1 MRKPKEAK
9 PEEDLSRNPR
19 QLSVKTHCGT
29 AASAPLPHGGA
40 AWGDAS
46 EATSWQFC
54 DTKAEA
60 ERGQREAEQRCE
72 EGPGD
77 PASRCHRAMSLVE
90 TIRLWQEGVCAADGK
105 EWRAAL
111 DAFMA
116 VQHPPA
122 KICFNIGC
130 IHLVLGQLAEAE
142 EAFTRSIGCDKHL
155 AVAYFQRGTVFY
167 RRQNHEK
174 AIEDFKEALA
184 QLRGNQ
190 LIDYKILGLRYRL
203 FACEIL
209 YNIALVFA
217 TLEDWKKAEEHLTLA
232 MSMKSEPQHNKIDR
246 AMEAILKQKV
256 CELVAIPA
264 GKLFRPNEK
273 QVAQLEKKDYLGKAM
288 VVASVVDKD
297 DFSGFAPLQ
306 PQATGPPPRPKT
318 PEILRALE
326 GQPHRVLYEFIPETS
341 EELQVLPG
349 NIVFVLKKEK
359 DNWATVMFNGKQ
371 QTFAAHGLSWS
382 QGRDKLSYIL
392 QQRVASL
399 PRNPHSSLL
408 PLQKGIV
415 PCNFL
420 EPMELQ
426 NKPHIQEENSPE
438 AKIPEPPSSS
448 APEKPRRPAP
458 DHAPVTPAQLREA
471 AKEPEAAGPGPHVLK
486 VHHKYTV
493 ALQVEPGLSYR
504 ELLDLVCKKLELQP
518 EHTELR
524 YKPAESQALVT
535 LSTENLGQAWSQSK
549 DSCLTVWCDITEGE
563 GFLPDSK
570 PEESPQKAM
579 LEETGLTQVVAQ
591 YNYEATQPEDLEFQA
606 GDVILVL
613 SKVNEDWLE
622 GQCNGKIGIF
632 PSAFVQ
638 KPDAEDPEM

>member
-1 MRKPKEAK
+1 
-9 PEEDLSRNPR
+9 
-19 QLSVKTHCGT
+19 
-29 AASAPLPHGGA
+29 
-40 AWGDAS
+40 
-46 EATSWQFC
+46 
-54 DTKAEA
+54 
-60 ERGQREAEQRCE
+60 
-72 EGPGD
+72 
-77 PASRCHRAMSLVE
+77 MSLLE

-105 EWRAAL
+105 KWKAAL
-111 DAFMA
+111 DAFTA
-116 VQHPPA
+116 VQNPPA

-130 IHLVLGQLAEAE
+130 LHLVLGNLAEAE

-167 RRQNHEK
+167 RRQNHGK

-209 YNIALVFA
+209 YNIALVYA
-217 TLEDWKKAEEHLTLA
+217 MMEDWKKAEEHLMLA

-246 AMEAILKQKV
+246 AMEALLKQKL
-256 CELVAIPA
+256 CELVAIPS

-306 PQATGPPPRPKT
+306 PQASGPPPRPKS

-326 GQPHRVLYEFIPETS
+326 GQPHRVLYEFIPETA

-349 NIVFVLKKEK
+349 NIVFVLKKER
-359 DNWATVMFNGKQ
+359 DNWATVMFNEK
-371 QTFAAHGLSWS
+371 
-382 QGRDKLSYIL
+382 
-392 QQRVASL
+392 
-399 PRNPHSSLL
+399 
-408 PLQKGIV
+408 KGIV

-420 EPMELQ
+420 KPVELQ
-426 NKPHIQEENSPE
+426 NKLHIQEETPLE
-438 AKIPEPPSSS
+438 AEILEPSSS
-448 APEKPRRPAP
+448 PTPEKPRRPAP
-458 DHAPVTPAQLREA
+458 GQRIHCPQEA
-471 AKEPEAAGPGPHVLK
+471 KAAVSSPHILK
-486 VHHKYTV
+486 VHYKYTV
-493 ALQVEPGLSYR
+493 VLQVEPGLSYP

-518 EHTELR
+518 EHTQLR
-524 YKPAESQALVT
+524 YKPVESPALVT
-535 LSTENLGQAWSQSK
+535 LSTENLEAAWSQSK
-549 DSCLTVWCDITEGE
+549 DNRLTVWCDTTEGE
-563 GFLPDSK
+563 GFILDSK
-570 PEESPQKAM
+570 PEEAAPEKK
-579 LEETGLTQVVAQ
+579 GPTQVVAQ
-591 YNYEATQPEDLEFQA
+591 YHYEATQPEDLEFQA

-613 SKVNEDWLE
+613 SQVNEDWLE

-638 KPDAEDPEM
+638 

>member
-1 MRKPKEAK
+1 
-9 PEEDLSRNPR
+9 
-19 QLSVKTHCGT
+19 
-29 AASAPLPHGGA
+29 
-40 AWGDAS
+40 
-46 EATSWQFC
+46 
-54 DTKAEA
+54 
-60 ERGQREAEQRCE
+60 
-72 EGPGD
+72 
-77 PASRCHRAMSLVE
+77 MSLVE
-90 TIRLWQEGVCAADGK
+90 TIRLWQEGVCAADRK

-111 DAFMA
+111 DAFTA
-116 VQHPPA
+116 VQNPPA

-130 IHLVLGQLAEAE
+130 IHLVLGKLVEAE

-174 AIEDFKEALA
+174 AIKDFKEALA

-190 LIDYKILGLRYRL
+190 LIDYKILGLRYKL

-209 YNIALVFA
+209 YNVALVYA
-217 TLEDWKKAEEHLTLA
+217 MMEDWKKAEEHLTLA

-246 AMEAILKQKV
+246 AMEAILLYEFCVLQKQKL

-273 QVAQLEKKDYLGKAM
+273 QVAQLEKKDYLGKAT

-297 DFSGFAPLQ
+297 NFSGFAPLQ
-306 PQATGPPPRPKT
+306 PQASGPPPRSKT

-326 GQPHRVLYEFIPETS
+326 GQPHRVLYEFIPETA

-359 DNWATVMFNGKQ
+359 DNWATVVFNGK
-371 QTFAAHGLSWS
+371 
-382 QGRDKLSYIL
+382 
-392 QQRVASL
+392 
-399 PRNPHSSLL
+399 
-408 PLQKGIV
+408 KGIV

-420 EPMELQ
+420 EPVELQ
-426 NKPHIQEENSPE
+426 NKLHIQEETPPE
-438 AKIPEPPSSS
+438 AEIPEPPTSP

-458 DHAPVTPAQLREA
+458 AYCPQEAEA
-471 AKEPEAAGPGPHVLK
+471 AVSSPHILK
-486 VHHKYTV
+486 VHYKYTV
-493 ALQVEPGLSYR
+493 ALQVEPGLSYT

-518 EHTELR
+518 EHTQLR

-535 LSTENLGQAWSQSK
+535 LSVKNLEAAWSQSK
-549 DSCLTVWCDITEGE
+549 DNCLTVWCDIVEGD
-563 GFLPDSK
+563 GFLLDSK
-570 PEESPQKAM
+570 PEESPQEAT
-579 LEETGLTQVVAQ
+579 LEEKGPTQVVAQ

-638 KPDAEDPEM
+638 N

>member
-1 MRKPKEAK
+1 
-9 PEEDLSRNPR
+9 
-19 QLSVKTHCGT
+19 
-29 AASAPLPHGGA
+29 
-40 AWGDAS
+40 
-46 EATSWQFC
+46 
-54 DTKAEA
+54 
-60 ERGQREAEQRCE
+60 
-72 EGPGD
+72 
-77 PASRCHRAMSLVE
+77 MSLVE

-105 EWRAAL
+105 EWKAAL
-111 DAFMA
+111 DTFTA
-116 VQHPPA
+116 VQNPPA

-130 IHLVLGQLAEAE
+130 IHLVLGKLAEAE
-142 EAFTRSIGCDKHL
+142 EAFTRSISCDKHL

-167 RRQNHEK
+167 RSHEK

-209 YNIALVFA
+209 YNIALVYA

-232 MSMKSEPQHNKIDR
+232 MSLKSEPQHNKIDR
-246 AMEAILKQKV
+246 AMQAILKQKL

-306 PQATGPPPRPKT
+306 PQIKQLPDPSTAPAPS
-318 PEILRALE
+318 ALK
-326 GQPHRVLYEFIPETS
+326 GQPHRVLYEFVPETA

-359 DNWATVMFNGKQ
+359 DNWATVMFNGK
-371 QTFAAHGLSWS
+371 
-382 QGRDKLSYIL
+382 
-392 QQRVASL
+392 
-399 PRNPHSSLL
+399 
-408 PLQKGIV
+408 KGIV
-415 PCNFL
+415 PCNYL
-420 EPMELQ
+420 EPVELQ
-426 NKPHIQEENSPE
+426 NKLHIQVRRQRHLP
-438 AKIPEPPSSS
+438 AQHQPVPPSSDATQAS
-448 APEKPRRPAP
+448 GFHE
-458 DHAPVTPAQLREA
+458 DEA
-471 AKEPEAAGPGPHVLK
+471 AVSSPRILK
-486 VHHKYTV
+486 VHYKYTI
-493 ALQVEPGLSYR
+493 ALQVEPGLSYT

-518 EHTELR
+518 KHTQLR

-535 LSTENLGQAWSQSK
+535 LSAENLEAAWSQSK
-549 DSCLTVWCDITEGE
+549 DNCLTVWCDMTEVSDK

-570 PEESPQKAM
+570 PEELLPQEATV
-579 LEETGLTQVVAQ
+579 EETGTTQVVAQ
-591 YNYEATQPEDLEFQA
+591 YDYEATQPEDLEFQA

-613 SKVNEDWLE
+613 SQVNEDWLE

-638 KPDAEDPEM
+638 NICFLKTLLSTPRA

>member
-1 MRKPKEAK
+1 
-9 PEEDLSRNPR
+9 
-19 QLSVKTHCGT
+19 
-29 AASAPLPHGGA
+29 
-40 AWGDAS
+40 
-46 EATSWQFC
+46 
-54 DTKAEA
+54 
-60 ERGQREAEQRCE
+60 
-72 EGPGD
+72 
-77 PASRCHRAMSLVE
+77 MSLVE
-90 TIRLWQEGVCAADGK
+90 TIRLWQEGVCAADKK
-105 EWRAAL
+105 EWSVAL
-111 DAFMA
+111 DAFTA
-116 VQHPPA
+116 VQNPPA

-130 IHLVLGQLAEAE
+130 IHLVLGKLAEAE

-167 RRQNHEK
+167 QRQIHEK

-209 YNIALVFA
+209 YNIALVYA
-217 TLEDWKKAEEHLTLA
+217 TMEDWKKAEEHLTLA

-246 AMEAILKQKV
+246 AMEAILKQKL
-256 CELVAIPA
+256 CQLVAIPV

-306 PQATGPPPRPKT
+306 PQASGPPPRPKT

-326 GQPHRVLYEFIPETS
+326 GQPHRVLYEFIPETA

-359 DNWATVMFNGKQ
+359 DNWATVMFNGK
-371 QTFAAHGLSWS
+371 
-382 QGRDKLSYIL
+382 
-392 QQRVASL
+392 
-399 PRNPHSSLL
+399 
-408 PLQKGIV
+408 KGIV

-420 EPMELQ
+420 EPVELQ
-426 NKPHIQEENSPE
+426 NKLHIQEEIPLE
-438 AKIPEPPSSS
+438 AEIPEPPSSP

-458 DHAPVTPAQLREA
+458 VYCPQEAEA
-471 AKEPEAAGPGPHVLK
+471 ALTSPYILK
-486 VHHKYTV
+486 VHYKYTV
-493 ALQVEPGLSYR
+493 ALQVEPGLSYT
-504 ELLDLVCKKLELQP
+504 ELLDLVCKKLEFQP
-518 EHTELR
+518 AHTKLR
-524 YKPAESQALVT
+524 YRPAESQELAT
-535 LSTENLGQAWSQSK
+535 LSTENLKSAWSQSK
-549 DSCLTVWCDITEGE
+549 NNCLTVWCDITEGE
-563 GFLPDSK
+563 GFLLDSK
-570 PEESPQKAM
+570 PEESPQEAT
-579 LEETGLTQVVAQ
+579 LEETGPTQVVAQ

-638 KPDAEDPEM
+638 K

>member
-1 MRKPKEAK
+1 
-9 PEEDLSRNPR
+9 
-19 QLSVKTHCGT
+19 
-29 AASAPLPHGGA
+29 
-40 AWGDAS
+40 
-46 EATSWQFC
+46 
-54 DTKAEA
+54 
-60 ERGQREAEQRCE
+60 
-72 EGPGD
+72 
-77 PASRCHRAMSLVE
+77 MSLVE

-105 EWRAAL
+105 DWRVAL
-111 DAFMA
+111 GAFVA
-116 VQHPPA
+116 VQNPPA
-122 KICFNIGC
+122 KICFNIGS

-142 EAFTRSIGCDKHL
+142 EAFTRSISCDKHL
-155 AVAYFQRGTVFY
+155 AVAYFQRGTVSY

-174 AIEDFKEALA
+174 AIKDFKEALA

-209 YNIALVFA
+209 YNIALVYA
-217 TLEDWKKAEEHLTLA
+217 AMEDWKKAEEHLTLA

-246 AMEAILKQKV
+246 AMEAILHCDFSVLQKQKL
-256 CELVAIPA
+256 CELLAIPA

-297 DFSGFAPLQ
+297 SFSGFAPLQ
-306 PQATGPPPRPKT
+306 PQASGPPPRPKT

-326 GQPHRVLYEFIPETS
+326 GQPHRVLYEFIPETA

-359 DNWATVMFNGKQ
+359 DNWATVMFNGK
-371 QTFAAHGLSWS
+371 
-382 QGRDKLSYIL
+382 
-392 QQRVASL
+392 
-399 PRNPHSSLL
+399 
-408 PLQKGIV
+408 KGIV

-420 EPMELQ
+420 EPVELQ
-426 NKPHIQEENSPE
+426 NKLHIQEEIPPE
-438 AKIPEPPSSS
+438 AEIPEPPSST

-458 DHAPVTPAQLREA
+458 VYCPQEAEA
-471 AKEPEAAGPGPHVLK
+471 AVSSSHVLK
-486 VHHKYTV
+486 VHYKYTV
-493 ALQVEPGLSYR
+493 ALQVKPDLSYT

-524 YKPAESQALVT
+524 YRSAQSQALVV
-535 LSTENLGQAWSQSK
+535 LSAENLEAAWSQSK
-549 DSCLTVWCDITEGE
+549 DNCLTVWCDMTEGK
-563 GFLPDSK
+563 GFLLESK
-570 PEESPQKAM
+570 PEESP
-579 LEETGLTQVVAQ
+579 EETGPTQVIAQ

-622 GQCNGKIGIF
+622 GQCKGKIGIF
-632 PSAFVQ
+632 PSAFIQ
-638 KPDAEDPEM
+638 

>member
-1 MRKPKEAK
+1 
-9 PEEDLSRNPR
+9 
-19 QLSVKTHCGT
+19 
-29 AASAPLPHGGA
+29 
-40 AWGDAS
+40 
-46 EATSWQFC
+46 
-54 DTKAEA
+54 
-60 ERGQREAEQRCE
+60 
-72 EGPGD
+72 
-77 PASRCHRAMSLVE
+77 MSLVE

-111 DAFMA
+111 DAFTA
-116 VQHPPA
+116 VQNPPA

-130 IHLVLGQLAEAE
+130 IYLVLGKLAEAE
-142 EAFTRSIGCDKHL
+142 QAFTRSISCDKHL

-167 RRQNHEK
+167 QRQNHEK

-209 YNIALVFA
+209 YNIALVYA
-217 TLEDWKKAEEHLTLA
+217 TMEDWKKAEEHLTLA

-246 AMEAILKQKV
+246 AMEAILHYDFSVLQKQKL

-306 PQATGPPPRPKT
+306 PQASGPPPRPKT
-318 PEILRALE
+318 PEILRALK
-326 GQPHRVLYEFIPETS
+326 GQPHRVLYEFIPETT

-359 DNWATVMFNGKQ
+359 DNWATVMFNGK
-371 QTFAAHGLSWS
+371 
-382 QGRDKLSYIL
+382 
-392 QQRVASL
+392 
-399 PRNPHSSLL
+399 
-408 PLQKGIV
+408 KGIV
-415 PCNFL
+415 PCNYL
-420 EPMELQ
+420 EPVELQ
-426 NKPHIQEENSPE
+426 NKLHIQEEIPLE
-438 AKIPEPPSSS
+438 AEIPEPPSSA

-458 DHAPVTPAQLREA
+458 VYCPQEAEA
-471 AKEPEAAGPGPHVLK
+471 AVSSLHILK
-486 VHHKYTV
+486 VHYKYTV
-493 ALQVEPGLSYR
+493 ALQVEPGLSYM
-504 ELLDLVCKKLELQP
+504 ELLHLVCKKLELQP
-518 EHTELR
+518 EHMQLR

-535 LSTENLGQAWSQSK
+535 LSMESLEAAWNQSK
-549 DSCLTVWCDITEGE
+549 DNCLTVWCDIMEGE

-570 PEESPQKAM
+570 PEQSLQEATP
-579 LEETGLTQVVAQ
+579 EETGPTQVVAQ

-638 KPDAEDPEM
+638 

>member
-1 MRKPKEAK
+1 
-9 PEEDLSRNPR
+9 
-19 QLSVKTHCGT
+19 
-29 AASAPLPHGGA
+29 
-40 AWGDAS
+40 
-46 EATSWQFC
+46 
-54 DTKAEA
+54 
-60 ERGQREAEQRCE
+60 
-72 EGPGD
+72 
-77 PASRCHRAMSLVE
+77 MSLVE
-90 TIRLWQEGVCAADGK
+90 TIRLWQEGVCAADRK

-111 DAFMA
+111 DAFTA
-116 VQHPPA
+116 VQNPPA

-130 IHLVLGQLAEAE
+130 IHLVLGKLPEAE

-155 AVAYFQRGTVFY
+155 AVAYFQRATVFY

-203 FACEIL
+203 FTCEIL
-209 YNIALVFA
+209 YNIALVYA
-217 TLEDWKKAEEHLTLA
+217 TMENWKKAEEYLTLA
-232 MSMKSEPQHNKIDR
+232 TSMKSEPQHNKIDR
-246 AMEAILKQKV
+246 AMEAILVRRSKSYSHR
-256 CELVAIPA
+256 LVAIPA

-306 PQATGPPPRPKT
+306 PQASDPPLRPKT

-326 GQPHRVLYEFIPETS
+326 GQPHRVLYEFTPETN

-359 DNWATVMFNGKQ
+359 DNWATVMFNGK
-371 QTFAAHGLSWS
+371 
-382 QGRDKLSYIL
+382 
-392 QQRVASL
+392 
-399 PRNPHSSLL
+399 
-408 PLQKGIV
+408 KGIV
-415 PCNFL
+415 PCNYL
-420 EPMELQ
+420 EPVELQ
-426 NKPHIQEENSPE
+426 NKPHIQEEISLE
-438 AKIPEPPSSS
+438 AEIPEPPSST

-458 DHAPVTPAQLREA
+458 A
-471 AKEPEAAGPGPHVLK
+471 AVSSPHVLK
-486 VHHKYTV
+486 VHYKYTV
-493 ALQVEPGLSYR
+493 ALQVEPGLSYT

-518 EHTELR
+518 EHTLLR
-524 YKPAESQALVT
+524 YKPVESQALVT
-535 LSTENLGQAWSQSK
+535 LSAENLAAAWSQSR
-549 DSCLTVWCDITEGE
+549 DNCLTVWCDITEGE

-570 PEESPQKAM
+570 PEESPQEATP
-579 LEETGLTQVVAQ
+579 EELGPSQAVAQ
-591 YNYEATQPEDLEFQA
+591 YNYEATQPEDLEFRA
-606 GDVILVL
+606 GDVILIL

-638 KPDAEDPEM
+638 

>member
-1 MRKPKEAK
+1 
-9 PEEDLSRNPR
+9 
-19 QLSVKTHCGT
+19 
-29 AASAPLPHGGA
+29 
-40 AWGDAS
+40 
-46 EATSWQFC
+46 
-54 DTKAEA
+54 
-60 ERGQREAEQRCE
+60 
-72 EGPGD
+72 
-77 PASRCHRAMSLVE
+77 MSLVE

-116 VQHPPA
+116 VQNPPA

-130 IHLVLGQLAEAE
+130 IHLVLGKLAEAE

-167 RRQNHEK
+167 RSHED
-174 AIEDFKEALA
+174 AIKDFKEALA

-209 YNIALVFA
+209 YNIALVYA
-217 TLEDWKKAEEHLTLA
+217 TMEDWKKAEEYLTLA

-246 AMEAILKQKV
+246 AMEAILKQKLY
-256 CELVAIPA
+256 ELVAIPA

-306 PQATGPPPRPKT
+306 PQV
-318 PEILRALE
+318 RALK
-326 GQPHRVLYEFIPETS
+326 GQPHRVLYEFIPETA

-359 DNWATVMFNGKQ
+359 DNWATVMFNGKVPGPPLGRV
-371 QTFAAHGLSWS
+371 GLT
-382 QGRDKLSYIL
+382 
-392 QQRVASL
+392 A
-399 PRNPHSSLL
+399 
-408 PLQKGIV
+408 
-415 PCNFL
+415 
-420 EPMELQ
+420 
-426 NKPHIQEENSPE
+426 
-438 AKIPEPPSSS
+438 PPSSHPAQEETPLEAEIPES
-448 APEKPRRPAP
+448 PSSAAPEKPRRPAP
-458 DHAPVTPAQLREA
+458 VYRLQEA
-471 AKEPEAAGPGPHVLK
+471 KAAISSPHILK
-486 VHHKYTV
+486 VHYKYTV
-493 ALQVEPGLSYR
+493 ALQVEPGLSYT

-518 EHTELR
+518 EHTQLR
-524 YKPAESQALVT
+524 YKSAESQALVT
-535 LSTENLGQAWSQSK
+535 LSADNLEAAWGQSK
-549 DSCLTVWCDITEGE
+549 DNCLTVWCDITEVSD

-570 PEESPQKAM
+570 PEESLQEPVP
-579 LEETGLTQVVAQ
+579 EERGPTQVVAQ
-591 YNYEATQPEDLEFQA
+591 YSYEATQPEDLEFQA
-606 GDVILVL
+606 GDVILIL

-638 KPDAEDPEM
+638 QSNTKDPEM

>member
-1 MRKPKEAK
+1 
-9 PEEDLSRNPR
+9 
-19 QLSVKTHCGT
+19 
-29 AASAPLPHGGA
+29 
-40 AWGDAS
+40 
-46 EATSWQFC
+46 
-54 DTKAEA
+54 
-60 ERGQREAEQRCE
+60 
-72 EGPGD
+72 
-77 PASRCHRAMSLVE
+77 MSLVE

-105 EWRAAL
+105 QWRAAL
-111 DAFMA
+111 DAFTA
-116 VQHPPA
+116 VQNPPA

-155 AVAYFQRGTVFY
+155 AVAYFQQKTVFY
-167 RRQNHEK
+167 QRQNHEK

-184 QLRGNQ
+184 QLRGNE

-209 YNIALVFA
+209 YNIALVYA
-217 TLEDWKKAEEHLTLA
+217 TMENWKKAEEHLTLA

-246 AMEAILKQKV
+246 AMEAILKQKL
-256 CELVAIPA
+256 CELVAIPT

-306 PQATGPPPRPKT
+306 PQASGPPPRPKT
-318 PEILRALE
+318 PEILRALK
-326 GQPHRVLYEFIPETS
+326 GQPQRDEFIPETT

-359 DNWATVMFNGKQ
+359 DNWATVMFNGK
-371 QTFAAHGLSWS
+371 T
-382 QGRDKLSYIL
+382 
-392 QQRVASL
+392 
-399 PRNPHSSLL
+399 
-408 PLQKGIV
+408 GIV
-415 PCNFL
+415 PCNYL
-420 EPMELQ
+420 EPVELQ
-426 NKPHIQEENSPE
+426 NKLHIQEEILPE
-438 AKIPEPPSSS
+438 DEIPEPPSST

-458 DHAPVTPAQLREA
+458 VYCPQEAEA
-471 AKEPEAAGPGPHVLK
+471 AVSSPHILK
-486 VHHKYTV
+486 VHYKYTV
-493 ALQVEPGLSYR
+493 ALQVEPGLPYT

-518 EHTELR
+518 EHVQLR
-524 YKPAESQALVT
+524 YKPTGSQALVT
-535 LSTENLGQAWSQSK
+535 LSAENLEAAWSQSK
-549 DSCLTVWCDITEGE
+549 DNCLTVWCDITEGE
-563 GFLPDSK
+563 GVLPDSK
-570 PEESPQKAM
+570 PEESLQEATP
-579 LEETGLTQVVAQ
+579 EETGPSQVVAQ

-638 KPDAEDPEM
+638 K

>member
-1 MRKPKEAK
+1 
-9 PEEDLSRNPR
+9 
-19 QLSVKTHCGT
+19 
-29 AASAPLPHGGA
+29 
-40 AWGDAS
+40 
-46 EATSWQFC
+46 
-54 DTKAEA
+54 
-60 ERGQREAEQRCE
+60 
-72 EGPGD
+72 
-77 PASRCHRAMSLVE
+77 MSLVE

-105 EWRAAL
+105 EWKAAL
-111 DAFMA
+111 DAFTA
-116 VQHPPA
+116 VQNPPA

-130 IHLVLGQLAEAE
+130 IHLVLGKLAEAE
-142 EAFTRSIGCDKHL
+142 EAFTRSISCDKHL

-167 RRQNHEK
+167 RSHEK

-209 YNIALVFA
+209 YNIALVYA

-232 MSMKSEPQHNKIDR
+232 MSLKSEPQHNKIDR
-246 AMEAILKQKV
+246 AMQAILKQKL

-306 PQATGPPPRPKT
+306 PQVRHY
-318 PEILRALE
+318 RALQ
-326 GQPHRVLYEFIPETS
+326 GQPHRVLYEFVPETA

-359 DNWATVMFNGKQ
+359 DNWATVMFNGK
-371 QTFAAHGLSWS
+371 
-382 QGRDKLSYIL
+382 
-392 QQRVASL
+392 
-399 PRNPHSSLL
+399 
-408 PLQKGIV
+408 KGIV
-415 PCNFL
+415 PCNYL

-426 NKPHIQEENSPE
+426 NKHLPAQHQPV
-438 AKIPEPPSSS
+438 PPSSDATQAS
-448 APEKPRRPAP
+448 SFHVLVPLPALTKLTSSNIPFTAQQEAETAVSSPRI
-458 DHAPVTPAQLREA
+458 
-471 AKEPEAAGPGPHVLK
+471 LK
-486 VHHKYTV
+486 VHYKYTI
-493 ALQVEPGLSYR
+493 ALQVEPGLSYT

-518 EHTELR
+518 RHTQLR

-535 LSTENLGQAWSQSK
+535 LSTENLEAAWSQSK
-549 DSCLTVWCDITEGE
+549 DNCLTVWCDMTEVSDK

-570 PEESPQKAM
+570 PEESPPQEATV
-579 LEETGLTQVVAQ
+579 EETGPTQVVAQ
-591 YNYEATQPEDLEFQA
+591 YDYEATQPEDLEFQA

-613 SKVNEDWLE
+613 SQVNEDWLE

-638 KPDAEDPEM
+638 KSNTKDPEM

>member
-1 MRKPKEAK
+1 
-9 PEEDLSRNPR
+9 
-19 QLSVKTHCGT
+19 
-29 AASAPLPHGGA
+29 
-40 AWGDAS
+40 
-46 EATSWQFC
+46 
-54 DTKAEA
+54 
-60 ERGQREAEQRCE
+60 
-72 EGPGD
+72 
-77 PASRCHRAMSLVE
+77 MSLVE
-90 TIRLWQEGVCAADGK
+90 TIRLWQEGVCAADRK

-111 DAFMA
+111 DAFTA
-116 VQHPPA
+116 VQNPPA
-122 KICFNIGC
+122 KICFNVGC
-130 IHLVLGQLAEAE
+130 IHLVLGKLAEAE

-190 LIDYKILGLRYRL
+190 LIDYKILGLRYKL

-209 YNIALVFA
+209 YNIALVYA
-217 TLEDWKKAEEHLTLA
+217 TIDNWKNAEEHLTLA
-232 MSMKSEPQHNKIDR
+232 MSMKSEPQHNKIDK
-246 AMEAILKQKV
+246 AMEAILKQNL

-306 PQATGPPPRPKT
+306 PQASGPPPRPKT

-326 GQPHRVLYEFIPETS
+326 GQPHRVLYEFTPETA

-359 DNWATVMFNGKQ
+359 DNWATVVFNGK
-371 QTFAAHGLSWS
+371 
-382 QGRDKLSYIL
+382 
-392 QQRVASL
+392 
-399 PRNPHSSLL
+399 
-408 PLQKGIV
+408 KGIV
-415 PCNFL
+415 PCNYL
-420 EPMELQ
+420 EPVELQ
-426 NKPHIQEENSPE
+426 NKLHIQEETPFE
-438 AKIPEPPSSS
+438 AEIPEPPSSP

-458 DHAPVTPAQLREA
+458 DYVPATVTQPRDEAKEREA
-471 AKEPEAAGPGPHVLK
+471 AVSSPHILK
-486 VHHKYTV
+486 VHYKYTV
-493 ALQVEPGLSYR
+493 ALQVEPSLSYT

-518 EHTELR
+518 EHTQLR

-535 LSTENLGQAWSQSK
+535 LSAKNLEAAWSQSK
-549 DSCLTVWCDITEGE
+549 DNCLTVWCDITEGE
-563 GFLPDSK
+563 GVLLDSK
-570 PEESPQKAM
+570 SQESPQEAM
-579 LEETGLTQVVAQ
+579 LEETRPTQVVAQ

-606 GDVILVL
+606 GDVIIVL

-638 KPDAEDPEM
+638 NSNTKDLEM

>member
-1 MRKPKEAK
+1 
-9 PEEDLSRNPR
+9 
-19 QLSVKTHCGT
+19 
-29 AASAPLPHGGA
+29 
-40 AWGDAS
+40 
-46 EATSWQFC
+46 
-54 DTKAEA
+54 
-60 ERGQREAEQRCE
+60 
-72 EGPGD
+72 
-77 PASRCHRAMSLVE
+77 MSLVE

-111 DAFMA
+111 GAFMA
-116 VQHPPA
+116 VQNPPA

-130 IHLVLGQLAEAE
+130 IHLVLGKLAEAE

-167 RRQNHEK
+167 RRQNHED
-174 AIEDFKEALA
+174 AIKDFKEALA

-209 YNIALVFA
+209 YNIALVYA
-217 TLEDWKKAEEHLTLA
+217 TMEDWKKAEEYLTLA

-246 AMEAILKQKV
+246 AMEAILKQKL

-297 DFSGFAPLQ
+297 NFSGFAPLQ
-306 PQATGPPPRPKT
+306 PQASGPPPRPKT
-318 PEILRALE
+318 PEILTALK
-326 GQPHRVLYEFIPETS
+326 GQPHRVLYEFIPETA

-359 DNWATVMFNGKQ
+359 DNWATVMFNGK
-371 QTFAAHGLSWS
+371 
-382 QGRDKLSYIL
+382 
-392 QQRVASL
+392 
-399 PRNPHSSLL
+399 
-408 PLQKGIV
+408 KGIV
-415 PCNFL
+415 PCNYL
-420 EPMELQ
+420 EPVELQ
-426 NKPHIQEENSPE
+426 NKLHIQEETPLE
-438 AKIPEPPSSS
+438 AEIPESPSSA

-458 DHAPVTPAQLREA
+458 DYVPATATQPRDA
-471 AKEPEAAGPGPHVLK
+471 AKEAKAAISSPHILK
-486 VHHKYTV
+486 VHYKYTV
-493 ALQVEPGLSYR
+493 ALQVEPGLSYT

-518 EHTELR
+518 EHAQLR
-524 YKPAESQALVT
+524 YKSAESQALVT
-535 LSTENLGQAWSQSK
+535 LSADNLEAAWRQSK
-549 DSCLTVWCDITEGE
+549 DNCLTVWCDITEGE

-570 PEESPQKAM
+570 PEESLQEPVP
-579 LEETGLTQVVAQ
+579 EETGPTQVVAQ
-591 YNYEATQPEDLEFQA
+591 YSYEATQPEDLEFQA
-606 GDVILVL
+606 GDVILIL

-638 KPDAEDPEM
+638 QSNTKDPEM